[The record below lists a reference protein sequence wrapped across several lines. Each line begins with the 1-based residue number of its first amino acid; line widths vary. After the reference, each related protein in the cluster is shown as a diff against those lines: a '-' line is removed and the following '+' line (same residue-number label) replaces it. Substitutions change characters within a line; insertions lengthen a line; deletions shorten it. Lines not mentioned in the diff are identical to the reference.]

1 MRKKPVPV
9 TVAVFLGKKG
19 IVCKKCLHE
28 RIDEPY
34 VVSIYR
40 LASYRHR
47 RDFVCWRC
55 CRDAE
60 STLLIK
66 QKWPLAFTRTEYPG
80 YYRLDWHPGVKALI
94 GKTDETQS
102 PA

>member
-1 MRKKPVPV
+1 MRKKPEPV

-47 RDFVCWRC
+47 REFTCWRC

-60 STLLIK
+60 STFMI
-66 QKWPLAFTRTEYPG
+66 QQRWPIAFERFCTSHG
-80 YYRLDWHPGVKALI
+80 CILDWAPGVKELVGEHA
-94 GKTDETQS
+94 K
-102 PA
+102 A